1 MNPIYYRNRID
12 IITSILKIANG
23 NEVKQVEILVKANIT
38 HTIFK
43 EYLFHLFQSG
53 LIEYIRF
60 QRTYRTTTKG
70 ILFLSICDKMKN
82 LIWSHS
88 KFCLCIILRSNCWL
102 IWIQSH
108 LWTSITLQHDI
119 LHFIATIPNIHRRH
133 NNLIRLFVNCRIGNT
148 QTDHNSFPMI
158 PYQISPNEY

>member
-1 MNPIYYRNRID
+1 MNPICYRNRID

-38 HTIFK
+38 HTMFK

-82 LIWSHS
+82 LIDLIVNFVYVSYYGQIVGLFEFSH
-88 KFCLCIILRSNCWL
+88 IYE
-102 IWIQSH
+102 
-108 LWTSITLQHDI
+108 LQ
-119 LHFIATIPNIHRRH
+119 
-133 NNLIRLFVNCRIGNT
+133 
-148 QTDHNSFPMI
+148 
-158 PYQISPNEY
+158 

>member
-38 HTIFK
+38 HTMFK

-88 KFCLCIILRSNCWL
+88 KFCLCILLRSNC
-102 IWIQSH
+102 
-108 LWTSITLQHDI
+108 
-119 LHFIATIPNIHRRH
+119 
-133 NNLIRLFVNCRIGNT
+133 
-148 QTDHNSFPMI
+148 
-158 PYQISPNEY
+158 

>member
-1 MNPIYYRNRID
+1 MNPICYRNRID
-12 IITSILKIANG
+12 IIISILKIANG

-38 HTIFK
+38 HTMFK

-82 LIWSHS
+82 LI
-88 KFCLCIILRSNCWL
+88 
-102 IWIQSH
+102 
-108 LWTSITLQHDI
+108 
-119 LHFIATIPNIHRRH
+119 
-133 NNLIRLFVNCRIGNT
+133 
-148 QTDHNSFPMI
+148 
-158 PYQISPNEY
+158 